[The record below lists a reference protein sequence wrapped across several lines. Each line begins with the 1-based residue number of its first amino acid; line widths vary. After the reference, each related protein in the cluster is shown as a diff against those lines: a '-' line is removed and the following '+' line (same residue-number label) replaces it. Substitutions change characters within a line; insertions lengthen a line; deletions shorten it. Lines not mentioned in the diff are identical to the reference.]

1 MNHIDLY
8 KDPNK
13 IDWKT
18 PVVIDFE
25 TYYDKEYSL
34 SKITMEK
41 YIRCDKFECIGVAVK
56 IGNNPTHFYK
66 GETGIGII
74 RHIVTTTYPN
84 SPVAMQNG
92 AFDAGILAFRYGIHP
107 NFMVDTMVMAKLSG
121 FDRVAGGTSLAKM
134 SAQLEKMGI
143 FSQVKGNEV
152 HNMLGVHAS
161 DMTPQQWQAYGDYC
175 KLDVDLTH
183 ALYIYMISKVPT
195 SELIMSDITTK
206 MWTKP
211 MFDIDVPL
219 LEQYAVRLETEREQ
233 MLSRI
238 SGDLGFDS
246 TDELLKNLR
255 SSKKFVALLESLG
268 VEVPMKWSEKQEKMI
283 PAVSKTDTEFL
294 SLLDHDNELVRSLV
308 ETKLGTMSSM
318 EQTRTA
324 TFLDIASRGLMPLPL
339 RYSGTHT
346 HRFSGM
352 DSLNVQNLA
361 KRTKDPVLR
370 RSMRAMDGHIVLAS
384 DSGQIECLAGDGLV
398 LTNNGLKQIVNIS
411 IDDLLWDGVEYVSHN
426 GVIFKGV
433 KDVITYSGITAT
445 PEHIVFTTDG
455 RKITLDEAAAE
466 RAEILVGERA
476 GQPVRAVGYTEQT
489 YTLRRDDTLMG
500 EMYLRCGKTS
510 VLARCE
516 TWQKQE
522 LQSVQQSQVL
532 AYTEKASQ
540 STTNSVQLF
549 GRALQSKQVFQPY
562 LQRCGEQVRKL
573 RAVCEL
579 CLGQFPYGRLSWV
592 GDRPS
597 EYERSLRTKQYPIS
611 YKRAECTN
619 TKSQYNGR
627 VYGRAN
633 ERKQICKGLYTKL
646 SQRLGVRP
654 SSFGID
660 GRTDSTKIPKKKQAN
675 GFLSGYYVFQNRFF
689 QKVQQW
695 ASKNKSF
702 VQGSEQRFTER
713 DNLITGTIPV
723 YDIVNAGVRNR
734 FCYNGMI
741 VSNCRINALMSNQ
754 QDLTQLFLDGR
765 DPYVDMA
772 TAIFNKSYDEIIHE
786 AKVVGSK
793 EGKKMRNL
801 GKEAVLACG
810 FGMSANTF
818 RYRMELT
825 GNLEAAEMAD
835 EIVQAYR
842 NKNNMLVAFWREC
855 QQVLDVL
862 YAGGSM
868 WFGGVNNDL
877 FFADGSSEF
886 YGKKIPSIRLPNG
899 AYIFY
904 QNLRKEAGDDGKVN
918 YVYDQFKGR
927 NWLPKRIWGSSLV
940 ENLCIAED
948 TLVLTDS
955 GWKKIQDITTKDKVH
970 DGIEFVTHGG
980 LVFKSVKDCVKID
993 GVYMTKD
1000 HEVLTDDGWKTAEV
1014 HLSAG
1019 ATSQLSRFD
1028 FSEVWQ
1034 ADCYQGDPF
1043 GRKEVA
1049 LGLPMRVWECCEQAS
1064 DRCEKDRKKGWN
1076 ASLWLQHIRSCFK
1089 QTKFTRLHTAPNLL
1103 DMAEYESSL
1112 SKSKPQGLEKLWW
1125 QGYNSVRTMVRLSN
1139 ILSRYVTK
1147 LSTGFGFR
1155 PQRQQSWVLQGE
1167 LPLGYTAGKLQQQT
1181 QQCTYT
1187 GWQRATDGSGVLRA
1201 LQSQPHNGTLS
1212 VITGSNNAPTSGE
1225 AECKK
1230 AVYDILNCGSRNRFV
1245 VKGET
1250 APFVVHNCQALAFV
1264 ILKWQ
1269 AVEMAKQGVPI
1280 NLNVHDEWVSVV
1292 PRQQAPQMAVIMYKA
1307 MKSVPDYIPQGL
1319 LDCEL
1324 DIGHCYGELKTLDVG
1339 RFL

>member
-1 MNHIDLY
+1 MNHIECSLDYVQLY
-8 KDPNK
+8 KNPSL

-66 GETGIGII
+66 GETGIAII
-74 RHIVTTTYPN
+74 HHIVTTTYPN
-84 SPVAMQNG
+84 SPVVIQNS

-152 HNMLGVHAS
+152 HNMLGVHAG
-161 DMTPQQWQAYGDYC
+161 DMTPRQWQAYGDYC

-183 ALYIYMISKVPT
+183 SLYMYMIDKVPV

-206 MWTKP
+206 MYTKP

-219 LEQYAVRLETEREQ
+219 LEQYAVKLEDRKQEL
-233 MLSRI
+233 LSQI
-238 SGDLGFDS
+238 SSRLGF
-246 TDELLKNLR
+246 TNDELLKNLR
-255 SSKKFVALLESLG
+255 SSKKFVAVLERLG
-268 VEVPMKWSEKQEKMI
+268 VDVPMKWSEKQEKMI
-283 PAVSKTDTEFL
+283 PAVSKTDAEFL
-294 SLLDHDNELVRSLV
+294 ALLEHDNELVRTLV
-308 ETKLGTMSSM
+308 ETKLGTMSSLS
-318 EQTRTA
+318 QTRTA
-324 TFLDIASRGLMPLPL
+324 TFLDIASRGLMPIPL
-339 RYSGTHT
+339 RYASAHT
-346 HRFSGM
+346 GRYGGGDGNGAKGST
-352 DSLNVQNLA
+352 NAQNLP
-361 KRTKDPVLR
+361 KRTGDTTLR
-370 RSMRAMDGHIVLAS
+370 KSMRAKDGYVVVAT
-384 DSGQIECLAGDGLV
+384 DSTQVECLAGDGLV

-445 PEHIVFTTDG
+445 PEHIVFTADG

-476 GQPVRAVGYTEQT
+476 GQPVWAVGYTEQT
-489 YTLRRDDTLMG
+489 DTLRWGDTLMG
-500 EMYLRCGKTS
+500 EMYLRCGKIS

-516 TWQKQE
+516 TWQEQE
-522 LQSVQQSQVL
+522 LQSMQQPQVL
-532 AYTEKASQ
+532 AHTKKASRP
-540 STTNSVQLF
+540 TTSALQRF
-549 GRALQSKQVFQPY
+549 GRALQSKQVLQPY

-597 EYERSLRTKQYPIS
+597 EYEWSLRTKQYPIS
-611 YKRAECTN
+611 YKGAECTN

-660 GRTDSTKIPKKKQAN
+660 DRTDSTKIPKKKQEN
-675 GFLSGYYVFQNRFF
+675 SFLSGRYVLQNRFF

-702 VQGSEQRFTER
+702 VQSSEQRFTER
-713 DNLITGTIPV
+713 GNLITGTIPV

-754 QDLTQLFLDGR
+754 QGLTQLFLDGR

-810 FGMSANTF
+810 YGMSANTF

-842 NKNNMLVAFWREC
+842 TKNNMIVAFWREC
-855 QQVLDVL
+855 QRVLDVM

-868 WFGGVNNDL
+868 WFGGANNDL

-886 YGKKIPSIRLPNG
+886 HGKKIPSIRFPNG
-899 AYIFY
+899 TYIWY

-940 ENLCIAED
+940 ENLC
-948 TLVLTDS
+948 
-955 GWKKIQDITTKDKVH
+955 
-970 DGIEFVTHGG
+970 
-980 LVFKSVKDCVKID
+980 
-993 GVYMTKD
+993 
-1000 HEVLTDDGWKTAEV
+1000 
-1014 HLSAG
+1014 
-1019 ATSQLSRFD
+1019 
-1028 FSEVWQ
+1028 
-1034 ADCYQGDPF
+1034 
-1043 GRKEVA
+1043 
-1049 LGLPMRVWECCEQAS
+1049 
-1064 DRCEKDRKKGWN
+1064 
-1076 ASLWLQHIRSCFK
+1076 
-1089 QTKFTRLHTAPNLL
+1089 
-1103 DMAEYESSL
+1103 
-1112 SKSKPQGLEKLWW
+1112 QGL
-1125 QGYNSVRTMVRLSN
+1125 
-1139 ILSRYVTK
+1139 
-1147 LSTGFGFR
+1147 
-1155 PQRQQSWVLQGE
+1155 
-1167 LPLGYTAGKLQQQT
+1167 
-1181 QQCTYT
+1181 
-1187 GWQRATDGSGVLRA
+1187 
-1201 LQSQPHNGTLS
+1201 
-1212 VITGSNNAPTSGE
+1212 
-1225 AECKK
+1225 
-1230 AVYDILNCGSRNRFV
+1230 
-1245 VKGET
+1245 
-1250 APFVVHNCQALAFV
+1250 AFD

-1269 AVEMAKQGVPI
+1269 AIEIAKAGVPV

-1292 PRQQAPQMAVIMYKA
+1292 PRDQASQAVVVHYTA

-1319 LDCEL
+1319 LDCEVDVGL
-1324 DIGHCYGELKTLDVG
+1324 TYADLKTVDVG